1 MWKKRLKKKTDEKI
15 IGEMTMNEIKMKK
28 NKITKIMLGILSIAP
43 VIGAIVFTIL
53 FNFVLT
59 DRLEERIPH
68 SATVILLWM
77 FASLF
82 YIIVITNFKKKSRL
96 IPAVLGM
103 ISFVS
108 VAIVMTPLDRYVK
121 LMLHTSQIIS
131 YILPVLMFV
140 IFYVINIVWR
150 KKVEG

>member
-1 MWKKRLKKKTDEKI
+1 
-15 IGEMTMNEIKMKK
+15 MNEIKRKK
-28 NKITKIMLGILSIAP
+28 DKITKIMLNILSIAP
-43 VIGAIVFTIL
+43 VIGGVVFWVL
-53 FNFVLT
+53 FKFVLT
-59 DRLEERIPH
+59 ERLEERIPH

-77 FASLF
+77 FAGLF
-82 YIIVITNFKKKSRL
+82 YIIVITNLKKKSRL
-96 IPAVLGM
+96 IPSVLGM
-103 ISFVS
+103 ISFIAA
-108 VAIVMTPLDRYVK
+108 AIVMTPLDRYVK

>member
-1 MWKKRLKKKTDEKI
+1 MWKKRL
-15 IGEMTMNEIKMKK
+15 
-28 NKITKIMLGILSIAP
+28 
-43 VIGAIVFTIL
+43 
-53 FNFVLT
+53 
-59 DRLEERIPH
+59 EERVPH

-77 FASLF
+77 FAGLF
-82 YIIVITNFKKKSRL
+82 YIIVITNFNKKNRL
-96 IPAVLGM
+96 IPAALGM
-103 ISFVS
+103 ISFIAA
-108 VAIVMTPLDRYVK
+108 AIVMTPLDRYVK

>member
-1 MWKKRLKKKTDEKI
+1 
-15 IGEMTMNEIKMKK
+15 MNEVKMKK

-43 VIGAIVFTIL
+43 VIGAAVFGVL
-53 FNFVLT
+53 FKFVLT

-82 YIIVITNFKKKSRL
+82 YIIVITNFNKKNRL
-96 IPAVLGM
+96 IPAALGM
-103 ISFVS
+103 ICFIAA
-108 VAIVMTPLDRYVK
+108 AIVMTPLDRYVK
-121 LMLHTSQIIS
+121 LMLHTSQIVS
-131 YILPVLMFV
+131 YILPVLMFA
-140 IFYVINIVWR
+140 IFYVISIVWR

>member
-1 MWKKRLKKKTDEKI
+1 
-15 IGEMTMNEIKMKK
+15 MNEVKMKK

-43 VIGAIVFTIL
+43 VIGAAVFGVL
-53 FNFVLT
+53 FKFVLT

-82 YIIVITNFKKKSRL
+82 YIIVITNFNKKNRL
-96 IPAVLGM
+96 IPATLGM
-103 ISFVS
+103 ISFIAA
-108 VAIVMTPLDRYVK
+108 AIVMTPLDRYVK
-121 LMLHTSQIIS
+121 LMLQTSRIVS
-131 YILPVLMFV
+131 YILPVLMFA
-140 IFYVINIVWR
+140 IFYAISIVWR

>member
-1 MWKKRLKKKTDEKI
+1 
-15 IGEMTMNEIKMKK
+15 MNEIKMKK

-43 VIGAIVFTIL
+43 VIGATVFSIL
-53 FNFVLT
+53 FKFVLT

-82 YIIVITNFKKKSRL
+82 YIIVITNFNKKNRL
-96 IPAVLGM
+96 IPAALGM
-103 ISFVS
+103 ICFIAA
-108 VAIVMTPLDRYVK
+108 AIVMTPLDRYVK
-121 LMLHTSQIIS
+121 LMLHTSQIVS
-131 YILPVLMFV
+131 YILPVLMFA
-140 IFYVINIVWR
+140 IFYVISIVWR

>member
-1 MWKKRLKKKTDEKI
+1 
-15 IGEMTMNEIKMKK
+15 MNEIKMKK

-43 VIGAIVFTIL
+43 VIGAAVFGVL
-53 FNFVLT
+53 FKFVLT

-82 YIIVITNFKKKSRL
+82 YIIVITNFNRKNRL
-96 IPAVLGM
+96 IPAALGM
-103 ISFVS
+103 ISFIAA
-108 VAIVMTPLDRYVK
+108 AIVMTPLDRYVK
-121 LMLHTSQIIS
+121 LMLQTSRIVS
-131 YILPVLMFV
+131 YILPVLMFA
-140 IFYVINIVWR
+140 IFYAISIVWR

>member
-1 MWKKRLKKKTDEKI
+1 MWKKRL
-15 IGEMTMNEIKMKK
+15 
-28 NKITKIMLGILSIAP
+28 
-43 VIGAIVFTIL
+43 
-53 FNFVLT
+53 
-59 DRLEERIPH
+59 EERISH

-77 FASLF
+77 FAGLF
-82 YIIVITNFKKKSRL
+82 YIIVITNLKKKSRL
-96 IPAVLGM
+96 IPSVLGM
-103 ISFVS
+103 ISFIAA
-108 VAIVMTPLDRYVK
+108 AIVMTPLDRYVK

>member
-1 MWKKRLKKKTDEKI
+1 MWKKRL
-15 IGEMTMNEIKMKK
+15 
-28 NKITKIMLGILSIAP
+28 
-43 VIGAIVFTIL
+43 
-53 FNFVLT
+53 
-59 DRLEERIPH
+59 EERISH

-77 FASLF
+77 FAGIF
-82 YIIVITNFKKKSRL
+82 YIIVITNLKKKSRL

>member
-1 MWKKRLKKKTDEKI
+1 MWKKRL
-15 IGEMTMNEIKMKK
+15 
-28 NKITKIMLGILSIAP
+28 
-43 VIGAIVFTIL
+43 
-53 FNFVLT
+53 
-59 DRLEERIPH
+59 EERISH

-77 FASLF
+77 FAGIF
-82 YIIVITNFKKKSRL
+82 YIIVITNLKKKSRL
-96 IPAVLGM
+96 IPAMLGM
-103 ISFVS
+103 ISFIVA
-108 VAIVMTPLDRYVK
+108 AIVMTPLDRYVK

>member
-1 MWKKRLKKKTDEKI
+1 MWKKRL
-15 IGEMTMNEIKMKK
+15 
-28 NKITKIMLGILSIAP
+28 
-43 VIGAIVFTIL
+43 
-53 FNFVLT
+53 
-59 DRLEERIPH
+59 EERISH

-77 FASLF
+77 FAGLF
-82 YIIVITNFKKKSRL
+82 YIIVITNLKKKSRL

-103 ISFVS
+103 ISFI
-108 VAIVMTPLDRYVK
+108 AATIVMTPLDRYVK